1 MLASHFRKCKFATAS
16 YTLSKKARS
25 ARP

>member
-1 MLASHFRKCKFATAS
+1 MLASHCRKCKFATAS
-16 YTLSKKARS
+16 YTFSKKARS